1 MGAARPGVQR
11 QCHGSSPGE
20 QYPGAG
26 GIGAHAGQVQQPDHL
41 PTPAGPGQLS
51 GVSGEP
57 QAGVVSPQAKVQEST
72 QVPCRQEGQ
81 EAKASQPP
89 QGGGG
94 GKANAPTQQRPHV
107 VQSPPIACCCS
118 DNESQLSLNRPWE
131 VGAGR
136 DEMQKTEEGNKVR
149 IENADIAKTE
159 VQRNQWPSST
169 SSERPATCYMCR
181 SSSCAKHL
189 ARPLRPV
196 PAENWRCGACLAQEL
211 KWVEDP
217 EAVGRLGGEGS
228 GHARDWPRG

>member
-1 MGAARPGVQR
+1 M
-11 QCHGSSPGE
+11 
-20 QYPGAG
+20 
-26 GIGAHAGQVQQPDHL
+26 
-41 PTPAGPGQLS
+41 
-51 GVSGEP
+51 
-57 QAGVVSPQAKVQEST
+57 
-72 QVPCRQEGQ
+72 
-81 EAKASQPP
+81 
-89 QGGGG
+89 
-94 GKANAPTQQRPHV
+94 
-107 VQSPPIACCCS
+107 QSPPIACCCS

-196 PAENWRCGACLAQEL
+196 SAEDWRCGACLAQEL